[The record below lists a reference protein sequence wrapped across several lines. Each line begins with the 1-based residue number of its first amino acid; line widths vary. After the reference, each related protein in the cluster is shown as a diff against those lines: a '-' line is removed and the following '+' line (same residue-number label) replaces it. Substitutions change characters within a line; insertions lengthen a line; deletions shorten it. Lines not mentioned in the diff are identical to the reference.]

1 MTLESNSLLSRTIGW
16 RTAAAVVITNMI
28 GTGIFTTS
36 GFIARDTGS
45 PRILLALWVVG
56 GLIALTGALAYAELG
71 AAMPEAGG
79 EYIFLREA
87 YGPVVAYLSGWTS
100 FLAGFGG
107 AIAAA
112 LLAFASYISSLFPVL
127 GELDVRLL
135 AITTLWM
142 LTAVHLAGVQ
152 LSGKLQSV
160 LAAVTVMMMVARVD
174 HVRFCNWSW
183 GSCAF
188 SFFGCPARQRGGFS
202 DLCSVC
208 IQRMECCGI
217 PRWGDRRT

>member
-1 MTLESNSLLSRTIGW
+1 MTLESNSLSRTIGW
-16 RTAAAVVITNMI
+16 RTAAAVVIANMI

-45 PRILLALWVVG
+45 PWILLALWVVG

-160 LAAVTVMMMVARVD
+160 LAAVTVMMMVVLIMSGFVIGHGTVAHFR
-174 HVRFCNWSW
+174 
-183 GSCAF
+183 
-188 SFFGCPARQRGGFS
+188 SFFGCPARQHGSFS
-202 DLCSVC
+202 DLCTVC
-208 IQRMECCGI
+208 IQRMECCGV
-217 PRWGDRRT
+217 PRWRGRRT